1 MTEEPTTEELA
12 KMYQSSQNCAD
23 LVNRIVLTETLTDY
37 LTDRLKRNVKH
48 LENTVQSTYW
58 TDEELAP
65 FNAAIT
71 AGRALLPIE

>member
-1 MTEEPTTEELA
+1 MMEEPTTEELV
-12 KMYQSSQNCAD
+12 KMYKGAQDCAN
-23 LVNRIVLTETLTDY
+23 LVNSIVLAETLTDY